1 MSSEKASDL
10 PAAAFEIAALI
21 TTLQRTERRLEDL
34 TAGEVDVV
42 LDSEGRAFF
51 LRRTQDELRHRE
63 SARQAA
69 ILNALPTHIALLDG
83 NGLIVSVNQAWQAF
97 AVANGLLQSNYGI
110 GASYLGICDDARGD
124 GADDARQAAKGI
136 RTVLRGGSRSYSLE
150 YPCNSP
156 TANGWMLLTVT
167 ALADGNSGGAV
178 VMHLDVTAERRTQH
192 ELRASE
198 LRFRQM
204 AENIGDVFYL
214 RDAQN
219 GDILYVS
226 PAYET
231 IWGNTCES
239 LYADQ
244 ETWVRSIHPD
254 DRAAA
259 IERRQNLS
267 TLRGFEVEY
276 RIVRPDGSI
285 RWILARGFPVRDDSG
300 TITRIAGTAED
311 ITERKLAE
319 RALRDSESRFSSML
333 QNVELAAV
341 MLDRTGRMTYS
352 NDAFLR
358 MSGWPREELIGGDWF
373 ELFAPLDQV
382 RRRAAFDARVAD
394 RSAAWHG
401 EFSILTRSG
410 EPRLILWNH
419 SLLYSASGDVLGTAS
434 IGQDVTEKRQ
444 AETRL
449 KRLNRVYAVLSGI
462 NSLIVRVRDREE
474 LFRSACEIAIEH
486 GEFKM
491 AWIGIVDRTAAS
503 IVTAAT
509 AVAQSRSEALNGEH
523 APCGSAMPLQGNS
536 KAAHA
541 VREKKPVITNTIDGD
556 TTIVRSNERIAR
568 GIFSMATLP
577 LLIAGEAVGVLT
589 LYSDEVDFF
598 DAEEMRLLLGLAG
611 DIAFAMDHI
620 EKQERLDYLAYYDV
634 LTGLANRHLF
644 VDRVAQHMRAAA
656 SRGHQ
661 LAVFMIDL
669 ERFKNIN
676 DSFGQ
681 LVGDELLRQVAAW
694 FRHNVHDELLLAR
707 LGADHFAAVMPE
719 VAKSGDLARLVES
732 KLASFLEH
740 PFGLNDGVFRIAA
753 KVGIAVYPDDGNTAE
768 SLLNNAE
775 AALKKAKA
783 SGNRYLFYTQKMT
796 AAVAT
801 RLTLE
806 NRLRQAIER
815 QEFVLHYQPKLDLK
829 TGKLVGAEAL
839 IRWNDPKA
847 GLVPPGEFIP
857 ILEET
862 GLIFE
867 VGKWA
872 LNQAIEDYLRW
883 SDAGLAA
890 VRLAVNVSPLQLRQR
905 AFVAEVE
912 SVIGVDARAPA
923 GLELEITESLIM
935 EDVNHSIASLQ
946 AIRAMG
952 IEIAIDDFGTGFSSL
967 SYLARL
973 PIDTLKIDRSFIVA
987 MISGPQGVAL
997 VSAIINVGQSLK
1009 LNVVAE
1015 GVETEEQ
1022 SRLLRLLKCN
1032 QAQGFLFSKAVP
1044 AEQFAA
1050 RFLAA
1055 PE

>member
-1 MSSEKASDL
+1 MKL
-10 PAAAFEIAALI
+10 PAARDLLGSTLEISSLI
-21 TTLQRTERRLEDL
+21 ATLKRTERRLEEL

-42 LDSEGRAFF
+42 LDPEGGALL
-51 LRRTQDELRHRE
+51 LRRAQDELRHIE

-69 ILNALPTHIALLDG
+69 ILNALPTHIALLDAHG
-83 NGLIVSVNQAWQAF
+83 FIVSVNQAWRAF
-97 AVANGLLQSNYGI
+97 AIANELRQPDDGVGL
-110 GASYLGICDDARGD
+110 SYLAVCDDARGD
-124 GADDARQAAKGI
+124 GAEQARQAAAGI
-136 RTVLRGGSRSYSLE
+136 RTVLRGSSQTYALE

-156 TANGWMLLTVT
+156 TANSWVLLTVT
-167 ALADGNSGGAV
+167 PLADENSGGAV
-178 VMHLDVTAERRTQH
+178 VMHLDITAERRTQEH
-192 ELRASE
+192 LRASE

-204 AENIGDVFYL
+204 AENIGDVFFL
-214 RDAQN
+214 RDAHD
-219 GDILYVS
+219 GRILYVS
-226 PAYET
+226 PAYEQ
-231 IWGNTCES
+231 IWGHSCES

-244 ETWVRSIHPD
+244 ESWDRAIHPD
-254 DRAAA
+254 DRKSAL
-259 IERRQNLS
+259 ERKHNARAL
-267 TLRGFEVEY
+267 GAFEVEY
-276 RIVRPDGSI
+276 RVVRPDGSM
-285 RWILARGFPVRDDSG
+285 RWITARGFPVRDDTG
-300 TITRIAGTAED
+300 TVIRIAGIAKD

-319 RALRDSESRFSSML
+319 QALRDSENRFSGLL

-341 MLDRTGRMTYS
+341 MLDRNARITYC
-352 NDAFLR
+352 NDALLR
-358 MSGWPREELIGGDWF
+358 LSGWQREQLIGGDWF
-373 ELFAPLDQV
+373 ELFVPLDAGQ
-382 RRRAAFDARVAD
+382 RRAVFTARLANS
-394 RSAAWHG
+394 SAAWHG
-401 EFSILTRSG
+401 EFSIVTRSG
-410 EPRLILWNH
+410 EPRLMLWN
-419 SLLYSASGDVLGTAS
+419 SSVLYSGTGDVIGTAS
-434 IGQDVTEKRQ
+434 IGEDVTEKRQ

-462 NSLIVRVRDREE
+462 NSLIVRVREREE
-474 LFRSACEIAIEH
+474 LFRAACQIAIEH
-486 GEFKM
+486 GRFKM
-491 AWIGIVDRTAAS
+491 AWIGIVDRDANTIVPVAS
-503 IVTAAT
+503 
-509 AVAQSRSEALNGEH
+509 AVAQPDFPSLAGEH
-523 APCGSAMPLQGNS
+523 APSTSAMPLQGDS

-541 VREKKPVITNTIDGD
+541 VRERKPVITNTIDGD
-556 TTIVRSNERIAR
+556 TTVVRSKERMAR

-577 LLIAGEAVGVLT
+577 LQIAGEAVGVLT

-598 DAEEMRLLLGLAG
+598 DAEEMRLLLELAG

-620 EKQERLDYLAYYDV
+620 EKQDRLDYLAYYDV

-644 VDRVAQHMRAAA
+644 LDRVAQHMRVAA
-656 SRGHQ
+656 SRAQQ

-681 LVGDELLRQVAAW
+681 LAGDELLRQVAQW
-694 FRHNVHDELLLAR
+694 LRHNVHDELLLAR
-707 LGADHFAAVMPE
+707 ISADHFAAVLPE
-719 VAKSGDLARLVES
+719 VAKSGDLARLIET
-732 KLASFLEH
+732 KLGAFQEH

-753 KVGIAVYPDDGNTAE
+753 KVGIALYPDDGDNADT
-768 SLLNNAE
+768 LLKHAE

-796 AAVAT
+796 AAVAA

-815 QEFVLHYQPKLDLK
+815 QEFVLHYQPKVDLK
-829 TGKLVGAEAL
+829 NGTLVGAEAL
-839 IRWNDPKA
+839 IRWNDPET

-867 VGKWA
+867 VGQWA
-872 LNQAIEDYLRW
+872 LNKAIEDYLRW
-883 SDAGLAA
+883 CDAGLPA

-912 SVIGVDARAPA
+912 SAIGVDGRAPA
-923 GLELEITESLIM
+923 ALELEITESLIM
-935 EDVNHSIASLQ
+935 EDVTHSIASLQ

-952 IEIAIDDFGTGFSSL
+952 VEIAIDDFGTGFSSL

-987 MISGPQGVAL
+987 MISGSQGVAL

-1032 QAQGFLFSKAVP
+1032 QAQGFLFSKALP
-1044 AEQFAA
+1044 GDLFAA
-1050 RFLAA
+1050 RFLTA

>member
-1 MSSEKASDL
+1 MKSGKAPGL
-10 PAAAFEIAALI
+10 PGATFEISALI
-21 TTLQRTERRLEDL
+21 GTLQRTERRLEEL

-51 LRRTQDELRHRE
+51 LRRAHDELRHIE

-69 ILNALPTHIALLDG
+69 ILNALPTHIALLDAHG
-83 NGLIVSVNQAWQAF
+83 SIVSVNQAWQAF
-97 AVANGLLQSNYGI
+97 AIANELRQPDYGI
-110 GASYLGICDDARGD
+110 GASYLAVCDDARGE
-124 GADDARQAAKGI
+124 GAEDARKAAAGI
-136 RTVLRGGSRSYSLE
+136 RTVLCGSSQAYSLE

-156 TANGWMLLTVT
+156 TAIGWALLTVT
-167 ALADGNSGGAV
+167 PLADGSSGGAV
-178 VMHLDVTAERRTQH
+178 VMHLDISQERRTQQH
-192 ELRASE
+192 LRASE

-231 IWGNTCES
+231 IWGSSCES

-244 ETWVRSIHPD
+244 ESWIRSIHPD
-254 DRAAA
+254 DRPAA
-259 IERRQNLS
+259 IERREKAS
-267 TLRGFEVEY
+267 TLQAFEVEY

-285 RWILARGFPVRDDSG
+285 RWILARGYPVRDDTG
-300 TITRIAGTAED
+300 TITRIAGMAKD
-311 ITERKLAE
+311 ITERKLTE
-319 RALRDSESRFSSML
+319 QALRDSESRFSSML

-341 MLDRTGRMTYS
+341 MVDRTGRITYC
-352 NDAFLR
+352 NDALLR
-358 MSGWPREELIGGDWF
+358 LSGWQREEVIGGDWF
-373 ELFAPLDQV
+373 ELFVPLDADQ
-382 RRRAAFDARVAD
+382 RRAAFTARAAS

-401 EFSILTRSG
+401 EYSIVTRAG
-410 EPRLILWNH
+410 DARLMLWNN
-419 SLLYSASGDVLGTAS
+419 SVLYSGDGEVVGTAS
-434 IGQDVTEKRQ
+434 IGEDVTEKRR

-449 KRLNRVYAVLSGI
+449 KRLNRVYAILSGI

-474 LFRSACEIAIEH
+474 LFRSACQIAIEH
-486 GEFKM
+486 GRFKM
-491 AWIGIVDRTAAS
+491 AWIGIVDRAANSIVPVATAA
-503 IVTAAT
+503 VQQDFPGLA
-509 AVAQSRSEALNGEH
+509 GEH
-523 APCGSAMPLQGNS
+523 SLSDSAMPLQGGS

-556 TTIVRSNERIAR
+556 TTVVRSKERMAR

-577 LLIAGEAVGVLT
+577 LLIGGEAVGVLT
-589 LYSDEVDFF
+589 LYSDEVAFF
-598 DAEEMRLLLGLAG
+598 DAEEMRLLLELAG

-644 VDRVAQHMRAAA
+644 LDRLAQHMRVAAD
-656 SRGHQ
+656 RGQQ

-681 LVGDELLRQVAAW
+681 LVGDELLRQVADW
-694 FRHNVHDELLLAR
+694 LRHNAHDELLLAR
-707 LGADHFAAVMPE
+707 IGDDHFAAVLPE

-732 KLASFLEH
+732 KLGAFLEH

-753 KVGIAVYPDDGNTAE
+753 KVGIAVYPDDGDSAAA
-768 SLLNNAE
+768 LLNNAE

-796 AAVAT
+796 AAVAV

-806 NRLRQAIER
+806 NRLRLALER
-815 QEFVLHYQPKLDLK
+815 QEFVLHYQPKVDLK
-829 TGKLVGAEAL
+829 TGVLVGAEAL
-839 IRWNDPKA
+839 IRWNSPGT
-847 GLVPPGEFIP
+847 GLVPPGDFIP

-872 LNQAIEDYLRW
+872 LNKAIEDYLRW
-883 SDAGLAA
+883 SDAGLPA

-905 AFVAEVE
+905 AFVAQVE
-912 SVIGVDARAPA
+912 SAIGVDARAAA

-952 IEIAIDDFGTGFSSL
+952 VEIAIDDFGTGFSSL

-987 MISGPQGVAL
+987 MTSGPQGVAL

-1032 QAQGFLFSKAVP
+1032 QAQGFLFSKALP
-1044 AEQFAA
+1044 AGQFAA
-1050 RFLAA
+1050 GFLAA
-1055 PE
+1055 PQ